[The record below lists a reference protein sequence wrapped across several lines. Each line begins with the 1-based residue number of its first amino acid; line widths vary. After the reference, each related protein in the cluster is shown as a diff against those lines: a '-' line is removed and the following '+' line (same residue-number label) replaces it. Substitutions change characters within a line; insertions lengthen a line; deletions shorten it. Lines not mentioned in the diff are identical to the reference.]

1 MKRQITRQSVNASLN
16 GLVKSSDLSKER
28 LESIVDFTANI
39 LEDNSIG
46 SSNQLL
52 KILKLF
58 EHYNLI

>member
-1 MKRQITRQSVNASLN
+1 MKTYIKYSSTEHIQASE
-16 GLVKSSDLSKER
+16 LSKER
-28 LESIVDFTANI
+28 LETIVSFTSNI
-39 LEDNSIG
+39 LQDSSMG

>member
-1 MKRQITRQSVNASLN
+1 MKTYIKSSLTEP
-16 GLVKSSDLSKER
+16 VKSSDLSKER
-28 LESIVDFTANI
+28 LENIVDFTANI

>member
-1 MKRQITRQSVNASLN
+1 MKTYIKSSLTEP
-16 GLVKSSDLSKER
+16 VKSSDLSKER